1 MKPVAIA
8 VAGLLALLAPTVTL
22 AQDTPVTQRAAGTF
36 DVKITP
42 ESVHAAMEGQLARM
56 SIDKQFHGDLE
67 GSSRGEMLAI
77 GNGAPGS
84 SGAYVALERV
94 TATLGGR
101 TGTFAL
107 MHQGVMTRGEAS
119 LTVSVVPDSG
129 TDGLEGISGTMNII
143 IQGRQHSYEFSY
155 TLP

>member
-1 MKPVAIA
+1 MTLRHLTAA
-8 VAGLLALLAPTVTL
+8 ALLTLIGPAATL
-22 AQDTPVTQRAAGTF
+22 AQETPVTQRATGTF

-42 ESVHAAMEGQLARM
+42 ESVHAAMEGELGRM

-77 GNGAPGS
+77 GNGGAGS

-94 TATLGGR
+94 RATLGGR

-119 LTVSVVPDSG
+119 LVVTVVPDSG
-129 TDGLEGISGTMNII
+129 TEGLEGITGTMRII
-143 IQGRQHSYEFSY
+143 IEGRQHSYEFSY